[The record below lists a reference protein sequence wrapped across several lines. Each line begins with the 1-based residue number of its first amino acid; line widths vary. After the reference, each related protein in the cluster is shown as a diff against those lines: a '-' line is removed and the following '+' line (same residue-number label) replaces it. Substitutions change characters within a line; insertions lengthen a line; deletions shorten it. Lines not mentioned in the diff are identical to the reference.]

1 MQVVS
6 VWDRDRVAGHAG
18 GAGSEQE
25 GSAAADTGIESSSAA
40 RREQEGEPVV
50 RAVVEGLDPAGRQQK
65 RVSGAVQ
72 DDALSCAAR

>member
-1 MQVVS
+1 
-6 VWDRDRVAGHAG
+6 
-18 GAGSEQE
+18 
-25 GSAAADTGIESSSAA
+25 
-40 RREQEGEPVV
+40 VV